1 MPVYNLHWHSLAL
14 IVNFWQFLYTWR
26 AREMVTNILTLGG
39 QNLTNML

>member
-26 AREMVTNILTLGG
+26 ARENGNKYSDTGG
-39 QNLTNML
+39 SKSH